1 MTSREYDGDKDKNDL
16 IVYLEPARILRRE
29 YSNFR
34 GKVDNITGYSTIM
47 AAGTSRY
54 PKQKYRQNSF
64 LHVQPSKRDLS
75 YEAPNKGEHPSQL
88 HQSTATYI

>member
-34 GKVDNITGYSTIM
+34 GKVDNITG
-47 AAGTSRY
+47 
-54 PKQKYRQNSF
+54 
-64 LHVQPSKRDLS
+64 
-75 YEAPNKGEHPSQL
+75 
-88 HQSTATYI
+88 